1 MPKKKHKQKQ
11 VHVNALSNQY
21 RPSNGRSMEFFHQYS
36 GYPVETNRNIIC
48 QYGYPEAPGFA
59 DFYAVGRRI
68 GLGTAVINAP
78 IDTCW
83 SDNPTVQDVL
93 KYDKNGEPETIAES
107 SEFTKE
113 LNRLIGSRKLQFWER
128 LKGLDRKQRFGMYAG
143 MLLVT
148 RDELGRTAREPLD
161 KLVPGQLVKMT
172 PFYEAQLIPIEYNQ
186 DTGSPDYGNPIM
198 WQLIQNAVNPKPG
211 KQLSMEVHPSRLIIA
226 SEGSEDGTIY
236 GVPAMQG
243 CLYAVMDWEKARMAA
258 SEGIKRSSDQPGV
271 ISLQEGANL
280 PHPDS
285 EEAEIMDENIS
296 DWRLG
301 KESMLTVANA
311 SVTPFN
317 APFHDPKSIMEAC
330 ERECAMHTRIPST
343 VLGGY
348 QTGRLASTEDSLA
361 FASSMMQR
369 RKGSVNEMVYQVLD
383 HLIELGLLP
392 EPEGEIYI
400 EWSDLTEPSTKDK
413 LDVAEKMSM
422 IDERR
427 FKIGQAPFFSDADY
441 ARETGFVGASDNQD
455 DDASEDIEGEV

>member
-1 MPKKKHKQKQ
+1 MQKKKYQKKTQ
-11 VHVNALSNQY
+11 VANALSNQY
-21 RPSNGRSMEFFHQYS
+21 RPSNGRSMEFFHQFS

-59 DFYAVGRRI
+59 DFYAVGRRV

-83 SDNPTVQDVL
+83 SDNPVIQDVL
-93 KYDKNGEPETIAES
+93 KFDKNGEPETFVE
-107 SEFTKE
+107 SEFIKE

-161 KLVPGQLVKMT
+161 KLVPGQLVKMV

-186 DTGSPDYGNPIM
+186 DIGSPDYGNPVM
-198 WQLIQNAVNPKPG
+198 WQLIENAVNPKPG

-243 CLYAVMDWEKARMAA
+243 CLYAVMDWEKARMSS
-258 SEGIKRSSDQPGV
+258 SEGIKRSNDQRGV
-271 ISLQEGANL
+271 LSLQDGSNL
-280 PHPDS
+280 PHPESD
-285 EEAEIMDENIS
+285 EAEIMDENVR
-296 DWRLG
+296 DWNLG
-301 KESMLTVANA
+301 KESLLTVANA
-311 SVTPFN
+311 NVTPFN
-317 APFHDPKSIMEAC
+317 ATFHDPKQVSEMCLQEVA
-330 ERECAMHTRIPST
+330 AHTRIPST
-343 VLGGY
+343 VLIGY

-369 RKGSVNEMVYQVLD
+369 RKGSVNEMIYQVLD

-392 EPEGEIYI
+392 EPDGEIYI

-427 FKIGQAPFFSDADY
+427 FKIGQAPFFSDEDY
-441 ARETGFVGASDNQD
+441 AKETGFVGSRDDQDN
-455 DDASEDIEGEV
+455 DASEDPDGEE